1 MPGSLSTEEFL
12 NACEH
17 RLRRAEGVVRQPIQ
31 LQAELIELEELLR
44 NGWPDAIMN
53 IKETGMT
60 KQYEEK
66 IEIIFRRISK
76 LESVAKSSIALFDG
90 IEGFL
95 QRKKDL

>member
-1 MPGSLSTEEFL
+1 
-12 NACEH
+12 
-17 RLRRAEGVVRQPIQ
+17 
-31 LQAELIELEELLR
+31 
-44 NGWPDAIMN
+44 
-53 IKETGMT
+53 MT

-66 IEIIFRRISK
+66 IEMIFKRISK

>member
-1 MPGSLSTEEFL
+1 MSGSLPAEEFL

-17 RLRRAEGVVRQPIQ
+17 KLRRAESVVRQPTQ

-44 NGWPDAIMN
+44 NEWPDAIMN
-53 IKETGMT
+53 IKETGMK

-66 IEIIFRRISK
+66 IEMIFKRISK
-76 LESVAKSSIALFDG
+76 LELVTKSSIALFDG

>member
-1 MPGSLSTEEFL
+1 MPGSLPTEEFL

-17 RLRRAEGVVRQPIQ
+17 RLRRAEDVVRQPTQ
-31 LQAELIELEELLR
+31 LQAELIKLEELLR
-44 NGWPDAIMN
+44 NDWPDAIMN

-66 IEIIFRRISK
+66 IEMIFKRISK
-76 LESVAKSSIALFDG
+76 LESVAKSSIAVFDG